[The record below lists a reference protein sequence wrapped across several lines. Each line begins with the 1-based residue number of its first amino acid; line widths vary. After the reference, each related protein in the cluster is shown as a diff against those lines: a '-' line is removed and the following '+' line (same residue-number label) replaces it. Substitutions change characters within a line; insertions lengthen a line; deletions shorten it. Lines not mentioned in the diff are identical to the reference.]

1 MEADCSSFTPSS
13 ANGCRA
19 ISANNFLNRPFADP
33 EQKFAVDDLRI
44 SCAFPVD
51 VAVDD
56 LGVSCG
62 FAVDDLGMSLGSR
75 LSASHLAFGFRV

>member
-1 MEADCSSFTPSS
+1 MVGSCCRFKS
-13 ANGCRA
+13 NGM
-19 ISANNFLNRPFADP
+19 N
-33 EQKFAVDDLRI
+33 LRI